1 MQATARVGFDMQDGC
16 KLRHSCKRRTDY
28 PLPSIHL
35 LMTAALSIRGLSYC
49 YAGVATPA
57 LQDVSLRVEQGE
69 RLGVLGPNGGGKS
82 TLLKLVLGLLPA
94 PKGTI
99 EVLGTTPAQAQR
111 EGLVGYV
118 AQKQE
123 AELRFPLSGEQ
134 VASLGVASRT
144 PWYKSLGAD
153 DRKHVQDALALV
165 DAQSFAHKPIGEM
178 SGGQVQRIMIARALA
193 TKPSLLLL
201 DEPTVGIDPAGQQ
214 QFAEFLST
222 LVRSLKLTVVLVS
235 HDLRTIAA
243 GCDRVACLSR
253 TLHAHTSPTGL
264 TPQVLAEVFRHD
276 VAAIFGDLHVHAH
289 KPEECTLPGETV
301 QLGISA
307 SKHTAQ
313 SQSRERAPG
322 DGA

>member
-1 MQATARVGFDMQDGC
+1 LNT
-16 KLRHSCKRRTDY
+16 S
-28 PLPSIHL
+28 
-35 LMTAALSIRGLSYC
+35 AALAISHLSFAYP
-49 YAGVATPA
+49 GTSSPA
-57 LQDVSLRVEQGE
+57 LTDISLKVNAGE

-94 PKGTI
+94 PKDTI
-99 EVLGTTPAQAQR
+99 EVLGTTPQQAQR

-123 AELRFPLSGEQ
+123 AELRFPLSGRQ
-134 VASLGVASRT
+134 VAGLGVALRT
-144 PWYKSLGAD
+144 PWWKGIASDQRKAVDDAIDLVGASSF
-153 DRKHVQDALALV
+153 V
-165 DAQSFAHKPIGEM
+165 DKPIGEM
-178 SGGQVQRIMIARALA
+178 SGGQVQRVMIARALA

-214 QFAEFLST
+214 QFAAFLTS
-222 LVRSLKLTVVLVS
+222 LVRQLRLTVVLVS

-253 TLHAHTSPTGL
+253 TLHAHTSPAGL

-289 KPEECTLPGETV
+289 KPEDCDVAPQGVPLTVRGKPEGE
-301 QLGISA
+301 A
-307 SKHTAQ
+307 
-313 SQSRERAPG
+313 
-322 DGA
+322 

>member
-1 MQATARVGFDMQDGC
+1 MSLALAISNLSYAYAGA
-16 KLRHSCKRRTDY
+16 
-28 PLPSIHL
+28 PAP
-35 LMTAALSIRGLSYC
+35 ALSNISLN
-49 YAGVATPA
+49 VA
-57 LQDVSLRVEQGE
+57 LGE

-99 EVLGTTPAQAQR
+99 EVLGTTPQQAQR

-123 AELRFPLSGEQ
+123 AELRFPLSGRQ
-134 VASLGVASRT
+134 VASLGVALRT
-144 PWYKSLGAD
+144 PWWQPLRPASRTAIDNAIELVGAG
-153 DRKHVQDALALV
+153 
-165 DAQSFAHKPIGEM
+165 SFAHKPIGEM

-214 QFAEFLST
+214 QFASFLTS
-222 LVRSLKLTVVLVS
+222 LVKELRLTVVLVS

-253 TLHAHTSPTGL
+253 TLHAHTSPQGL
-264 TPQVLAEVFRHD
+264 TPQVLADVFRHD
-276 VAAIFGDLHVHAH
+276 VAAIFGDLHVHTH
-289 KPEECTLPGETV
+289 KPEECPLPAAPSDSSRPETMVTLD
-301 QLGISA
+301 ISA
-307 SKHTAQ
+307 AKPKTHARHDAEGT
-313 SQSRERAPG
+313 R
-322 DGA
+322 

>member
-1 MQATARVGFDMQDGC
+1 MASALAITNLSFA
-16 KLRHSCKRRTDY
+16 Y
-28 PLPSIHL
+28 PGSQ
-35 LMTAALSIRGLSYC
+35 
-49 YAGVATPA
+49 TPA
-57 LQDVSLRVEQGE
+57 ISDISLRVQMGE

-94 PKGTI
+94 PRGTI
-99 EVLGTTPAQAQR
+99 EVLGTTPQQAQR

-123 AELRFPLSGEQ
+123 AELRFPLSGRQ
-134 VASLGVASRT
+134 VAALGVGLRTRWWQRLGSEERKAVDDAIDLVGAS
-144 PWYKSLGAD
+144 AF
-153 DRKHVQDALALV
+153 V
-165 DAQSFAHKPIGEM
+165 DKPIGEM
-178 SGGQVQRIMIARALA
+178 SGGQVQRVMIARALA

-214 QFAEFLST
+214 QFAEFLSS
-222 LVRSLKLTVVLVS
+222 LVRQLRLSVVLVS

-253 TLHAHTSPTGL
+253 TLHAHTSPQGL

-289 KPEECTLPGETV
+289 KPEECDVAGVAAPVSLTVRGNGATNSPPRGE
-301 QLGISA
+301 A
-307 SKHTAQ
+307 
-313 SQSRERAPG
+313 
-322 DGA
+322 